1 VKAVFDTN
9 VLISALVAEGV
20 CSKLL
25 VRARKRQFHL
35 TTCPFIIEEFQ
46 NILRGKLKATKAEIE
61 AARQLLHEAAQSVV
75 HPEHTAAGTCR
86 DSDDDNVLDCLIA
99 SGAEYLV
106 TGDADLLTLKTFAG
120 NPIIRP
126 RDFEMLFSD

>member
-1 VKAVFDTN
+1 MKAVFDTN
-9 VLISALVAEGV
+9 VLISAFVAEGV

-35 TTCPFIIEEFQ
+35 TTCPFILGEFQ

-61 AARQLLHEAAQSVV
+61 SVLHLLHEAAQSVV
-75 HPEHTAAGTCR
+75 HPEHIAAGTCR

-99 SGAEYLV
+99 SGADYLV
-106 TGDADLLTLKTFAG
+106 TGDADLLTLQTFAG
-120 NPIIRP
+120 KPIIRP